1 MLVPFKE
8 RSKALSI
15 QEGNG
20 LWTKGDIEQ
29 LNDLAGWANLKS
41 VNEHYLFVEFPVII
55 RQFIEM
61 VGLFINVPTHKHTQR
76 ETGLY

>member
-1 MLVPFKE
+1 MLVAFKE

-20 LWTKGDIEQ
+20 LWTKGDLEQ
-29 LNDLAGWANLKS
+29 LNDLARWANLKN

-55 RQFIEM
+55 R
-61 VGLFINVPTHKHTQR
+61 
-76 ETGLY
+76 